1 MRQAFT
7 IVALAHI
14 SSMDQYADVLKQH
27 RFDVKRLVRD
37 LADVKS
43 ELDALERLGF
53 IAEDKDIP
61 GGWRVRPGVFLWW
74 LTDELVKIARRE
86 TKFEEW
92 LQAQQIEG
100 VLTHGEKLKLSEA
113 AKTITGVL
121 KEGAVTFV
129 QAAARAAAE
138 MIVKGK

>member
-1 MRQAFT
+1 
-7 IVALAHI
+7 VE
-14 SSMDQYADVLKQH
+14 QYRSLLKQSK
-27 RFDVKRLVRD
+27 FDVKRLVRELPD
-37 LADVKS
+37 LES
-43 ELDALERLGF
+43 ELRLLAKLGF
-53 IAEDKDIP
+53 LAEDADIP

-74 LTDELVKIARRE
+74 LTDELVRMARRE

-100 VLTHGEKLKLSEA
+100 VLTHGEKQKLSEA

-129 QAAARAAAE
+129 QAAAKAAGE